1 MKMLILIGPE
11 GREADLRELV
21 ARHSVHAYS
30 EFRNVT
36 GEGET
41 GRHLGTSV
49 FPGRSVVIFTVVP
62 AERIADLTAA
72 LAEFRKGLYAEEG
85 VRAFVLPVEEM
96 L

>member
-1 MKMLILIGPE
+1 MKMLVLIGPE
-11 GREADLRELV
+11 GRETELRELV

-36 GEGET
+36 GEGAT
-41 GRHLGTSV
+41 GRHMGTSV

-62 AERIADLTAA
+62 ADRLAGLKAA
-72 LAEFRKGLYAEEG
+72 LEEFQKGLYAGEG

>member
-1 MKMLILIGPE
+1 MKMLMLIGPE
-11 GREADLRELV
+11 GRETDLRELV
-21 ARHSVHAYS
+21 SRHSVHAYS

-36 GEGET
+36 GEGAT

-62 AERIADLTAA
+62 ADKLTELQEA
-72 LAEFRKGLYAEEG
+72 LADFRATLYADEG
-85 VRAFVLPVEEM
+85 VRAFVLPVEEI

>member
-1 MKMLILIGPE
+1 MKMLLLVGPE
-11 GREADLRELV
+11 GREADLRDL
-21 ARHSVHAYS
+21 ATRNSVHAYS

-36 GEGET
+36 GEGQT
-41 GRHLGTSV
+41 GLHLGTSV

-62 AERIADLTAA
+62 ADGLAEFKAA
-72 LAEFRKGLYAEEG
+72 LAEFRKSLYADEG